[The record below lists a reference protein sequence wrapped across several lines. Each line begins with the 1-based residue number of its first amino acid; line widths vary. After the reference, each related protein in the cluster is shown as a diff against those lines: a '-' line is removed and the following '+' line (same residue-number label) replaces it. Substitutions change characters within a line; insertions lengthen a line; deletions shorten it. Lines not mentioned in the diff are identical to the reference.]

1 MSDNGLFDKVKGTVK
16 ETVGKVTGNEELQGE
31 GLLDKAVGKV
41 KEVAGDVTEK
51 VKDTFNK

>member
-51 VKDTFNK
+51 S